1 MGTYFNHHPN
11 YLAYKDIMEVARA
24 TLDTTKRAKLYQA
37 LQILSTQ
44 DVPWIPLWSMTD
56 EMITGR
62 HANVH
67 GLKLDVRMTIAIWN
81 IYKD

>member
-11 YLAYKDIMEVARA
+11 YQAYKEIMNVARA
-24 TLDTTKRAKLYQA
+24 TVDTVKRASLYKA

-56 EMITGR
+56 EMVTARLPG
-62 HANVH
+62 VQ
-67 GLKLDVRMTIAIWN
+67 GLKLDVTMDIDIWN
-81 IYKD
+81 IFK